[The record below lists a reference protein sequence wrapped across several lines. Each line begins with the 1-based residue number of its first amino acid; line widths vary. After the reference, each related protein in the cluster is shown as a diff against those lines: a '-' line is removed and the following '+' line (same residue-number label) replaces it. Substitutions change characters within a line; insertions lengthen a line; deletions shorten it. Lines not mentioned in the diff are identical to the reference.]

1 MHIRVDTYLGH
12 RDMPMPQGFHLGRS
26 RIAVVETLDQWYGP
40 DYRYIKIRGD
50 DGALYILR
58 FHDAH
63 GSWELTMFKSP
74 RAEGLPVPRGFGRRR
89 H

>member
-1 MHIRVDTYLGH
+1 MHIRVDTYVGH
-12 RDMPMPQGFHLGRS
+12 RDMLMPEGFHLGRS

-58 FHDAH
+58 FHDVH

-74 RAEGLPVPRGFGRRR
+74 RAESLPVPHAFGRRR